1 MWPLP
6 LTSSLAIKDY
16 CSKKLAEPSVAEA
29 QSRAP
34 PSRSPPVTAQ
44 ITKKRPFS
52 LHDQLFGD
60 KQFLAESPQGFFWLG
75 EKKRIEYSVIV
86 KRCMKINGAGEW
98 TSTRQGAAGLI
109 QTLRCTRRSS
119 DVFGFMPQ
127 VSLTCGLNICK
138 TNLSWFLK
146 TLYDCFCTI
155 PFFFFFF
162 WSF

>member
-1 MWPLP
+1 MG
-6 LTSSLAIKDY
+6 
-16 CSKKLAEPSVAEA
+16 
-29 QSRAP
+29 
-34 PSRSPPVTAQ
+34 Q

-60 KQFLAESPQGFFWLG
+60 KQLLAESLQGFFWLG
-75 EKKRIEYSVIV
+75 EKKRTEYSVIV

-109 QTLRCTRRSS
+109 QTLRCARRSS

-138 TNLSWFLK
+138 PNLSRFLK

-155 PFFFFFF
+155 SLFFFGLFNISCFNSSQHIF
-162 WSF
+162 KSMWSALDTWASIYIMIKTLMRVVN